1 MPEWS
6 YQDRTEPATPK
17 RRREAREKG
26 NVPRSVEVNSA
37 LLLLT
42 ACGALWVSG
51 GLLVGGFAR
60 TARAIF
66 GGMAHIELTVD
77 SLPGQ
82 AMAAAGLVF
91 TMMAPLVLALMVIG
105 LLANALQGGLV
116 ISAEPLT
123 PRLSKISP
131 VRGLQRIFSTRS
143 LVELAKGVFKLVVV
157 GLIAFATVRA
167 HFREF
172 FPLVEQ
178 GAGQILGF
186 AARTGFDVL
195 FRSAL
200 ALLVM
205 AVFDFAYQRYEWE
218 RQLRMTKEEV
228 KEEYRQTEG
237 DPLVRARIR
246 SLMRERSRRRMMAS
260 VPQAD
265 VVITNPVHVAVAL
278 MYRVHEMAAPK
289 VVAKGARRIAERI
302 KEVARQHD
310 IPIVE
315 NPWLAQMLFKKTA
328 VGQEIPLE
336 LYQAVAEILAYVYRL
351 KSGLYKRAYGK
362 QTL

>member
-37 LLLLT
+37 LMLLIGC
-42 ACGALWVSG
+42 AALWATG
-51 GLLVGGFAR
+51 GLFLASLVKVTRGVLGR
-60 TARAIF
+60 
-66 GGMAHIELTVD
+66 MAHIELTPEA
-77 SLPGQ
+77 LPGL
-82 AMAAAGLVF
+82 AMAGAEAAVV
-91 TMMAPLVLALMVIG
+91 MMAPLVLALMSVA
-105 LLANALQGGLV
+105 LLANAAQGGLV
-116 ISAEPLT
+116 FSAEPLT

-131 VRGLQRIFSTRS
+131 MRGLHRIFSARS
-143 LVELAKGVFKLVVV
+143 LVELGKGIFKLAVV
-157 GLIAFATVRA
+157 GIIGFATMRA
-167 HFREF
+167 HFREL

-178 GAGQILGF
+178 GAGQILGYT
-186 AARTGFDVL
+186 ARVAFDVV
-195 FRSAL
+195 FRAAL

-205 AVFDFAYQRYEWE
+205 AAFDFAYQRYEWE
-218 RQLRMTKEEV
+218 KNLRMTKEEL

-246 SLMRERSRRRMMAS
+246 SLMRERSRKRMMAN
-260 VPQAD
+260 VPKAD

-278 MYRVHEMAAPK
+278 MYRVNEMAAPK
-289 VVAKGARRIAERI
+289 VVAKGARRIAEKI
-302 KEVARQHD
+302 KELARRHD

-315 NPWLAQMLFKKTA
+315 NPWLAQMLFKKA
-328 VGQEIPLE
+328 QVGQEIPLE

-351 KSGLYKRAYGK
+351 KSGLYRRAYGTS
-362 QTL
+362 TL

>member
-6 YQDRTEPATPK
+6 FQDRTEPATPK

-26 NVPRSVEVNSA
+26 HIPRSVEINSA
-37 LLLLT
+37 LLLL
-42 ACGALWVSG
+42 AVLWVSSRVF
-51 GLLVGGFAR
+51 VGRLAQV
-60 TARAIF
+60 ARAVF
-66 GGMAHIELTVD
+66 GGMSAIQLTAD

-82 AMAAAGLVF
+82 TLAAAGAAF
-91 TMMAPLVLALMVIG
+91 AMMAPVVLTLMVVG
-105 LLANALQGGLV
+105 LFANAVQGGLV
-116 ISAEPLT
+116 VSAEPLT
-123 PRLSKISP
+123 PRLSKVSP
-131 VRGLQRIFSTRS
+131 ARGLQRLFSARS
-143 LVELAKGVFKLVVV
+143 LVELLKGVFKLVVV
-157 GLIAFATVRA
+157 GLIAFATVRS

-178 GAGQILGF
+178 EAGQIMSF
-186 AARTGFDVL
+186 AARVGFDVL

-200 ALLVM
+200 ALVVM
-205 AVFDFAYQRYEWE
+205 AAFDYAYQRHEWE
-218 RQLRMTKEEV
+218 KQLRMTKEEV

-246 SLMRERSRRRMMAS
+246 SLMRERSRRRMMAN

-278 MYRVHEMAAPK
+278 MYRVQEMAAPK
-289 VVAKGARRIAERI
+289 VVAKGARRLAERI
-302 KEVARQHD
+302 KELAREHD

-315 NPWLAQMLFKKTA
+315 NPWLAQMLYKKTA

-351 KSGLYKRAYGK
+351 KSGLYQRAYGK
-362 QTL
+362 RTL